1 MYITST
7 LYMINVMLTSV
18 SSVRNNCHMKE
29 EGGEF
34 ICCFKCLK
42 RNGLSLT
49 ANINFKEQFQEVLI
63 YVI

>member
-1 MYITST
+1 
-7 LYMINVMLTSV
+7 MINVVLTSV